1 MDKILE
7 VELTDDSLDE
17 AITFSVG
24 SKDVVVYV
32 GIEEIR
38 MSRDRAV
45 EFFSKLNQAMKDTK
59 E

>member
-7 VELTDDSLDE
+7 VELTDESLDE

-24 SKDVVVYV
+24 HDDVVVYV

-38 MSRDRAV
+38 VSRK
-45 EFFSKLNQAMKDTK
+45 EFISFVSKLQKALYGTV
-59 E
+59 